1 MRSPS
6 IVEVAALIAVGGSVL
21 AVMLPTFVENL
32 HASRLTE
39 PLDTLNRLATR
50 ATALAAGRPAE
61 AAYPESTG
69 LTPSQV
75 PRGELVT
82 DPPGTWEHPTWKRL
96 GIAFD
101 VPHAFSFE
109 FDSHNAAGAGG
120 EGDAGAAP
128 SAGAIAPTAAPL
140 PGVAP
145 APAGSAGG
153 ETDRA
158 TFRAVAHGDLD
169 GDGSLSTFEIRG
181 ESRDG
186 SEPVVSALTMS
197 REVE

>member
-6 IVEVAALIAVGGSVL
+6 IVEVAAVVAVGGSVL
-21 AVMLPTFVENL
+21 AVMLPTFIENL

-39 PLDTLNRLATR
+39 PLDTLNRIGMR
-50 ATALAAGRPAE
+50 ATALAAGRPAD
-61 AAYPESTG
+61 AAYPESAG
-69 LTPSQV
+69 LTPAQV
-75 PRGELVT
+75 PRGELVA
-82 DPPGTWEHPTWKRL
+82 DPAGTWEHPTWKRL
-96 GIAFD
+96 GISFD
-101 VPHAFSFE
+101 VPHAYSFE
-109 FDSHNAAGAGG
+109 FESHNAVGSGTA
-120 EGDAGAAP
+120 DAGPSAAP
-128 SAGAIAPTAAPL
+128 SATP
-140 PGVAP
+140 AP
-145 APAGSAGG
+145 APAASVGPDS
-153 ETDRA
+153 DRA